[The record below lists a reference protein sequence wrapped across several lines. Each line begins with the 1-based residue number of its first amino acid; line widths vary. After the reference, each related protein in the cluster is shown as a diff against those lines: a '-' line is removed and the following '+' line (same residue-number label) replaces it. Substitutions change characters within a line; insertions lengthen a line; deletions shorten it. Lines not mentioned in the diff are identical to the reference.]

1 MNPKGVQKRAQR
13 VFEHPLDSLTL
24 PQPYFWPVTTVPGFW
39 YACNVIGGAMAASA
53 KSVSDRKPT
62 RYQIKIEGNIRED
75 WSDWLSGMNISSAQD
90 GKGSQITTLTG
101 IVPDQA
107 ALRGIL
113 CKLWDLNLTIL
124 SVARI
129 EKEGQNE

>member
-1 MNPKGVQKRAQR
+1 M
-13 VFEHPLDSLTL
+13 T
-24 PQPYFWPVTTVPGFW
+24 
-39 YACNVIGGAMAASA
+39 I
-53 KSVSDRKPT
+53 RKPT
-62 RYQIKIEGNIRED
+62 RYQIKIKGKIRED
-75 WSDWLSGMNISSAQD
+75 WSDWLSGMDISSEQTGAEA
-90 GKGSQITTLTG
+90 QITTLTG
-101 IVPDQA
+101 WVSDQA